1 MRGKPIRNAW
11 GRFKRS
17 FDGGSQRSVA
27 KNPDLVIMGLG
38 NPGPKYSGTRHN
50 AGFWFADC
58 IAKLLNIEVER
69 RHKSVRI
76 GEGTLGDSR
85 VVIAKPRTYMNKSGQ
100 AAEYLLDRY
109 SINAQKLLV
118 AYDDIHLPP
127 GKIRLR
133 ASGSAGGHNGMR
145 SVISSMNTQDFPRI
159 RIGVGSQEPGD
170 DQIGYVLG
178 EPSSQEMLQ
187 IDAAIEQ
194 GIKAVARILDE
205 GIDASMSEFN

>member
-1 MRGKPIRNAW
+1 VW
-11 GRFKRS
+11 
-17 FDGGSQRSVA
+17 

-50 AGFWFADC
+50 AGFWFADS

-76 GEGTLGDSR
+76 GEGTLGGSR
-85 VVIAKPRTYMNKSGQ
+85 VVIAKPRTYVNKSGQ

-178 EPSSQEMLQ
+178 EPSCQEMLQ
-187 IDAAIEQ
+187 IDEAIEQ
-194 GIKAVARILDE
+194 GIKAVGCILDE

>member
-100 AAEYLLDRY
+100 AAEYLLARY
-109 SINAQKLLV
+109 TINSQRLLV
-118 AYDDIHLPP
+118 AYDDIHLPQ
-127 GKIRLR
+127 GKVRLR
-133 ASGSAGGHNGMR
+133 AGGSAGGHNGMR
-145 SVISSMNTQDFPRI
+145 SVIAALHTQDFPRI
-159 RIGVGSQEPGD
+159 RIGVGSPDPGD
-170 DQIGYVLG
+170 DQIEYVLG
-178 EPSSQEMLQ
+178 RPPCQEMCQ
-187 IDAAIEQ
+187 IYSAIDRGIDAIACM
-194 GIKAVARILDE
+194 LNE
-205 GIDASMSEFN
+205 GIDAAMSKFN